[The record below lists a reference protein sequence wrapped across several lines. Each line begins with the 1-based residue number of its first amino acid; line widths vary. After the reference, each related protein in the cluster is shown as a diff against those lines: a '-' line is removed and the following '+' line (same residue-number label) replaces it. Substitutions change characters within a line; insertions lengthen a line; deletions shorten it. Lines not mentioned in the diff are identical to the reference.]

1 MILDFFFV
9 NLDNPIRFHKVL
21 LLTLFECGAYNFV
34 SLRTFYSVNNV
45 RKILYVIGQLIFAS
59 EANGDF
65 ILLAAWW
72 PWANGTI
79 ISMRIGLYSTGK
91 TPLCRDEAA
100 RCLREWLGV
109 GEAPFIDDQ

>member
-1 MILDFFFV
+1 MDYLK
-9 NLDNPIRFHKVL
+9 NLTIAIGLSVL
-21 LLTLFECGAYNFV
+21 RWLVG
-34 SLRTFYSVNNV
+34 V
-45 RKILYVIGQLIFAS
+45 RNERYLKLSPGRLIFAS

-100 RCLREWLGV
+100 RCLREWL
-109 GEAPFIDDQ
+109 EASCGLPPFFAGFFPSF